1 MCSIDSQT
9 TSSDCPSE
17 PRFDEDP
24 YGPIKI
30 SLEKTIQLLHLEE
43 SLVDNFLVKGHKKLV
58 IQTKFHPRPS
68 VLIRQHAEI
77 MYEVGILEKLCCIKL
92 RN

>member
-43 SLVDNFLVKGHKKLV
+43 SLVDNFLVKGHKK
-58 IQTKFHPRPS
+58 TCYPD
-68 VLIRQHAEI
+68 EI
-77 MYEVGILEKLCCIKL
+77 SSEAICS
-92 RN
+92 N